1 MNDQIAF
8 LYQEIEALRQKSQL
22 KQLTG
27 GDKTYLGLIEK
38 TLLFIKGNLLR
49 QVSFEVANNNM
60 GVISECHLYLDSEVQ
75 KYANRMEILLDAKEK
90 QGHTQKI
97 DKRIEKCKAQLDN
110 ARQKRDEF
118 SNGYSNISDGFT
130 PEPIGKFLKSIFDL
144 QIAGSD
150 MLSTTRFASNTN
162 DFLMRDAETGEIKL
176 NRGNVLL
183 FLEVFGAHKSENLKK
198 IAQIKEL
205 QENGNGL
212 PEDIKMQLE
221 SIKDTIPEA
230 LRQADTQV
238 FDRFCH
244 YSSLPRFSTLNAEQI
259 TDDIC
264 YGSEEIIGP
273 TIKHLKIA
281 LILDSANN
289 FTRQDL
295 IAMIGEENVVQHQ
308 DSIQEQISELTNR
321 SL

>member
-1 MNDQIAF
+1 
-8 LYQEIEALRQKSQL
+8 
-22 KQLTG
+22 
-27 GDKTYLGLIEK
+27 
-38 TLLFIKGNLLR
+38 
-49 QVSFEVANNNM
+49 
-60 GVISECHLYLDSEVQ
+60 
-75 KYANRMEILLDAKEK
+75 
-90 QGHTQKI
+90 
-97 DKRIEKCKAQLDN
+97 
-110 ARQKRDEF
+110 
-118 SNGYSNISDGFT
+118 
-130 PEPIGKFLKSIFDL
+130 
-144 QIAGSD
+144 